1 MASRKGTRGEELDH
15 VDAFGNSVTSVERAL
30 KAMATRVKRA
40 RGEEEQRRIERA
52 VAKGDLSLQDVA
64 KMEEAAERAIFA
76 DMGE

>member
-15 VDAFGNSVTSVERAL
+15 VDAFGNSVTSRDRAR

-40 RGEEEQRRIERA
+40 RGEEEQRRIQRA
-52 VAKGDLSLQDVA
+52 VAQGDLSLQDMA
-64 KMEEAAERAIFA
+64 KMEEAQARAIYA